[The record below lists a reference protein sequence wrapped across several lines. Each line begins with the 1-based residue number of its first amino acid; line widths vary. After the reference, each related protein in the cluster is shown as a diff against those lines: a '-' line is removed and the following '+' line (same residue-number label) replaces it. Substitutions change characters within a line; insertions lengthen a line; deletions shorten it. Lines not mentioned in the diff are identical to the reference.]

1 MGRTITLDQ
10 AVLGGAILAL
20 LYLIGAPLLM
30 TVFTAFRGPVDF
42 LPFEP
47 GAQFT
52 LDNLKA
58 VYASGIFRDTLID
71 TAWFVGG
78 ATILAFVVAFV
89 LAFLARLYHF
99 CGLRH
104 CQYASSENVLRL
116 NPLVSGKLRW

>member
-1 MGRTITLDQ
+1 MAMGRTITLDQ

-52 LDNLKA
+52 LDNLRA
-58 VYASGIFRDTLID
+58 VYTSGIFRDTLID
-71 TAWFVGG
+71 TGWFVS
-78 ATILAFVVAFV
+78 T
-89 LAFLARLYHF
+89 
-99 CGLRH
+99 
-104 CQYASSENVLRL
+104 
-116 NPLVSGKLRW
+116 